1 LARTKKD
8 LPTLERANSTTTTR
22 LYDTPDRKIMIASK
36 ESESPIHKDGEPSA
50 GEETVE
56 PQYVLKDEIIATDA
70 FEENESLE

>member
-1 LARTKKD
+1 
-8 LPTLERANSTTTTR
+8 
-22 LYDTPDRKIMIASK
+22 MIASK